1 MSFKGILSRYFNP
14 GNREDSTED
23 TFINTNNTENTKE
36 YQEYMEEE
44 VVKVKEGDIEIV
56 LENEEA
62 ISKKFSGANT
72 LAKYA
77 ELGKIMILMIK
88 DVKNNVYKEIPW
100 FTIATVVLALLYVF
114 NPLDI
119 IPDFIPGIG
128 YIDDLSVLGISV
140 GWIESDLHKY
150 LDWKIEEGKGV

>member
-14 GNREDSTED
+14 GNRDDSTSD
-23 TFINTNNTENTKE
+23 YSTAPDSTTK
-36 YQEYMEEE
+36 QYMEEE
-44 VVKVKEGDIEIV
+44 VVKIKDEDVELV

-77 ELGKIMILMIK
+77 ELGKIMILMLK
-88 DVKNNVYKEIPW
+88 DVKNRVYKETPW
-100 FTIATVVLALLYVF
+100 FTIATVVLALLYVL

-150 LDWKIEEGKGV
+150 LDWKINEGKDA